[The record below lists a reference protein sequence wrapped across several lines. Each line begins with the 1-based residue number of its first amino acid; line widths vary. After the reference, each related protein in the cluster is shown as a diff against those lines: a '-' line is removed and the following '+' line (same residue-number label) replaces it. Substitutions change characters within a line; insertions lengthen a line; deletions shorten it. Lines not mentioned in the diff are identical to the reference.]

1 MNIYCSGNKVEKKI
15 KKHSLRKIL
24 ENGGILNGE
33 EFEIMLKEEAEER
46 RDSKPVSYTHL
57 DVYKRQAKIGQQ
69 KHVDPNGELVKAAKA
84 IGISFG
90 DE

>member
-1 MNIYCSGNKVEKKI
+1 MNIYCSGNKIEKKI

-46 RDSKPVSYTHL
+46 RDSKLEEINQNIIQLNKQCMKSWKL
-57 DVYKRQAKIGQQ
+57 FLIINRK
-69 KHVDPNGELVKAAKA
+69 
-84 IGISFG
+84 G
-90 DE
+90 DL

>member
-1 MNIYCSGNKVEKKI
+1 METKVEKKI

-46 RDSKPVSYTHL
+46 RDSKLEEINQNIIQLNKTMYEIL
-57 DVYKRQAKIGQQ
+57 KI
-69 KHVDPNGELVKAAKA
+69 
-84 IGISFG
+84 ISNNQ
-90 DE
+90 

>member
-1 MNIYCSGNKVEKKI
+1 MKLPRKVYCGGNKVEKKI

-46 RDSKPVSYTHL
+46 RDSKLEEINQNIIQLNKTMYEILS
-57 DVYKRQAKIGQQ
+57 I
-69 KHVDPNGELVKAAKA
+69 
-84 IGISFG
+84 ISNNQ
-90 DE
+90 

>member
-1 MNIYCSGNKVEKKI
+1 MNIYCSGNKI

-46 RDSKPVSYTHL
+46 RDSKLEEINQNIIQLNKTMYEIL
-57 DVYKRQAKIGQQ
+57 KI
-69 KHVDPNGELVKAAKA
+69 
-84 IGISFG
+84 ISNNQ
-90 DE
+90 

>member
-15 KKHSLRKIL
+15 KKYSLRKIL

-46 RDSKPVSYTHL
+46 RDSKLEEINQNIIQLNKTMYEIL
-57 DVYKRQAKIGQQ
+57 KI
-69 KHVDPNGELVKAAKA
+69 
-84 IGISFG
+84 ISNNQ
-90 DE
+90 

>member
-1 MNIYCSGNKVEKKI
+1 MKRRWRDWNVWHGCTNVFREKVEKKI

-46 RDSKPVSYTHL
+46 RDSKLEEINQNIIQLNKTMYEIL
-57 DVYKRQAKIGQQ
+57 KI
-69 KHVDPNGELVKAAKA
+69 
-84 IGISFG
+84 ISNNQ
-90 DE
+90 

>member
-1 MNIYCSGNKVEKKI
+1 MNIYCSGHKVDKKI

-46 RDSKPVSYTHL
+46 RDSKLEEINQNIIQLNKTMYEIL
-57 DVYKRQAKIGQQ
+57 KI
-69 KHVDPNGELVKAAKA
+69 
-84 IGISFG
+84 ISNNQ
-90 DE
+90 

>member
-46 RDSKPVSYTHL
+46 RDSKLEQCMKSWKL
-57 DVYKRQAKIGQQ
+57 FLIINRK
-69 KHVDPNGELVKAAKA
+69 
-84 IGISFG
+84 G
-90 DE
+90 DL

>member
-1 MNIYCSGNKVEKKI
+1 MKR

-46 RDSKPVSYTHL
+46 RDSKLEEINQNIIQLNKTMYEIL
-57 DVYKRQAKIGQQ
+57 KI
-69 KHVDPNGELVKAAKA
+69 
-84 IGISFG
+84 ISNNQ
-90 DE
+90 